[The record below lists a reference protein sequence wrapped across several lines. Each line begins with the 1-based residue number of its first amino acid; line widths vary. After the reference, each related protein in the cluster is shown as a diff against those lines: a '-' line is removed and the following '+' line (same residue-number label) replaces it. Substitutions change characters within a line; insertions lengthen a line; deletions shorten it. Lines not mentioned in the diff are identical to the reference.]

1 MNNFKELAKLVKNRK
16 ENINFFYDLLDSEQW
31 GEYFERLL
39 TLSELKRDK
48 TTLLAILR
56 RLVDLKEENLIQ
68 EWKKNNFKEEK
79 ITKLKHKFYEE
90 IRKFYEKEHQE
101 LIYEIKERKIVNDF
115 YQVLIQGVHKY
126 RLSYQCF

>member
-16 ENINFFYDLLDSEQW
+16 ENINLFYDLLDSEQW

-79 ITKLKHKFYEE
+79 IPSHRLNLEIELLKFY
-90 IRKFYEKEHQE
+90 
-101 LIYEIKERKIVNDF
+101 
-115 YQVLIQGVHKY
+115 
-126 RLSYQCF
+126 CFFL

>member
-1 MNNFKELAKLVKNRK
+1 MNNFKELANLVKNRK
-16 ENINFFYDLLDSEQW
+16 ENINLFYDLLDSEQW

-68 EWKKNNFKEEK
+68 EWKKK
-79 ITKLKHKFYEE
+79 
-90 IRKFYEKEHQE
+90 
-101 LIYEIKERKIVNDF
+101 
-115 YQVLIQGVHKY
+115 
-126 RLSYQCF
+126 